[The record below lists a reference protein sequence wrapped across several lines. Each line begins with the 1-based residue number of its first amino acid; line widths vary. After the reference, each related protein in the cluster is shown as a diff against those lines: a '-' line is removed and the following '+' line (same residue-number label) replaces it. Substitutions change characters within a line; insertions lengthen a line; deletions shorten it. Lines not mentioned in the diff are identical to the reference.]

1 MVKAMR
7 QENVPTWKEVIG
19 DGVLIE
25 YKLQF
30 AVNFSYGDYIFFPL
44 YQPVATFYTFIHSL
58 QQYLTS

>member
-19 DGVLIE
+19 DSVLIE

-30 AVNFSYGDYIFFPL
+30 AVNFSYGIVL
-44 YQPVATFYTFIHSL
+44 FY
-58 QQYLTS
+58 